1 MAVRLAQKYWPV
13 ATPPVVLTVKPAEPE
28 SDDAEPLVPITMVA
42 VEDRASEA
50 RA

>member
-1 MAVRLAQKYWPV
+1 MRLAQKYWPA

-28 SDDAEPLVPITMVA
+28 SDDAEPLVPIRMVC
-42 VEDRASEA
+42 VEDRASDA